1 LVRCILRG
9 IVFVGTFLMYRFLGI
24 VCSASA
30 LCLAACGGGGT
41 TTQPPTTPPPVFTG
55 PPGDF
60 TKTVGVAG
68 VTRTYL
74 LHVPSG
80 YRSTTAAPVVL
91 VLHGGNGS
99 ATTVGGITAAVGGS
113 SAFADR
119 NNFIA
124 VYPDSMGGNWDD
136 GRETIT
142 ARTNDVGFVTA
153 LLDALA
159 IEYNIDTKRV
169 YASGISNGG
178 MMTQRLACELPNRIA
193 AIATVAANVPTALAA
208 ICNPGRPMP
217 VALFLGTGDPLM
229 PYAGGNVV
237 SGVGG
242 AVLSGPASAA
252 FWVAKNQIS
261 ATPRTSALADTSTTD
276 GTTTDLMAYGATTEA
291 GEVAFYRVNG
301 GGHTWPGGTQYL
313 SALLVGRVS
322 ADFSANDAMWAFFS
336 RHPRP

>member
-1 LVRCILRG
+1 MWLSPSFRSGKFR
-9 IVFVGTFLMYRFLGI
+9 FV
-24 VCSASA
+24 ASA
-30 LCLAACGGGGT
+30 LLLSCLTACGGGSSGT
-41 TTQPPTTPPPVFTG
+41 EPPTTPPPTFSGT
-55 PPGDF
+55 PGDF
-60 TKTVGVAG
+60 TKTVSVAG

-74 LHVPSG
+74 LHVPSS
-80 YRSTTAAPVVL
+80 YRSSVASAAVL

-99 ATTVGGITAAVGGS
+99 ATTVGGITAAAGGS

-124 VYPDSMGGNWDD
+124 VYPDSVGGNWDD

-142 ARTNDVGFVTA
+142 AHTNDVAFVAA

-159 IEYNIDTKRV
+159 IEYNIDAKRV

-193 AIATVAANVPTALAA
+193 AIATVAANMPTALSAT
-208 ICNPGRPMP
+208 CNPGRPMP

-229 PYAGGNVV
+229 PYAGGTVV

-242 AVLSGPASAA
+242 TVLSGPASAA
-252 FWVAKNQIS
+252 YWVGKNRVS
-261 ATPRTSALADTSTTD
+261 TTPLTSALPDTSTTD
-276 GTTTDLMAYGATTEA
+276 GTTTDLLAYDANTGA

-336 RHPRP
+336 RHAKP